1 MKKFAAITML
11 AAVMTV
17 GVPQANAGILMADFA
32 ANQET
37 KTTVTNTGK
46 NNQVGQQVSVIKSM
60 ILVLEGILMG
70 D

>member
-32 ANQET
+32 
-37 KTTVTNTGK
+37 NTDTK
-46 NNQVGQQVSVIKSM
+46 NNVQNTPVKQPQVSLAKSI
-60 ILVLEGILMG
+60 ILMLEGILMS